1 MGREAITYDRIL
13 RELNSKFCW
22 TYKAID
28 EGSQGRIS
36 FKEFKKILIL
46 EKITTSERK
55 VKELW
60 NLMTDLDF
68 FIKIN
73 KSEIRIVDLAAVARV
88 LGHPVLRNS
97 EDPKMEEAEA

>member
-1 MGREAITYDRIL
+1 MGREPITYDRVL
-13 RELNSKFCW
+13 KELNNKFCW

-55 VKELW
+55 VKEMW

-73 KSEIRIVDLAAVARV
+73 KSEIRIVDLAAVATV
-88 LGHPVLRNS
+88 LGHPVLNS
-97 EDPKMEEAEA
+97 DDLKTEEVEA